1 MLCLLGMDR
10 YGPPIWQSMRSTSHK
25 ILDMW
30 CAYISLVAR
39 NSVHEGLLV
48 SVCLVYTSATLSS
61 PSVPSLYRVVYSIWS
76 IALCRGRWMNCGC
89 RLCCSAALV
98 QDQVFLR
105 QTDCAPSSRSAGWSC
120 PTPTS
125 LRLVL
130 WGASRLLHLFISA
143 HVLYMQG
150 VISSVLDYFHSFCTR
165 RRGVLLCLL
174 ALSLGFLH
182 CSQVLSCTREK
193 SCDCRFSMVTHKIH
207 CHWLHMHFLT
217 ASWERFHASL
227 HKEGGEWCRHS
238 APLLCNLLAGVVLI
252 ICQ

>member
-1 MLCLLGMDR
+1 MLCLLGMYR
-10 YGPPIWQSMRSTSHK
+10 NGPPIWKSMRSTSHK

-30 CAYISLVAR
+30 CTYISLVAR

-130 WGASRLLHLFISA
+130 WGASHLLHLFISA

-182 CSQVLSCTREK
+182 CKVLHWKVCERQIECFNLIVFGYVCEPLSFYGPSFQPVTIFLK
-193 SCDCRFSMVTHKIH
+193 SLSSVIKSVADSF
-207 CHWLHMHFLT
+207 F
-217 ASWERFHASL
+217 
-227 HKEGGEWCRHS
+227 
-238 APLLCNLLAGVVLI
+238 
-252 ICQ
+252 